1 MSLGIRPC
9 HNDSSTHRYPEE
21 QTVKKQ
27 NNNWVRHARA
37 ILNEYIL
44 NGDFEAI
51 CHFWRD
57 FPDFP
62 YNQKEVNVIFAV
74 AKLEFDSYVILD
86 IWADWGETL
95 RRSNRRRSSA
105 WRGT

>member
-1 MSLGIRPC
+1 M
-9 HNDSSTHRYPEE
+9 
-21 QTVKKQ
+21 KKQ